1 MNFITTA
8 SAGIKD
14 FVNSVN
20 VDKNSDVNSVYNKID
35 AIVSFAI
42 GLIGLIIFIYIIYG
56 GFLYLTSQG
65 NPDQTKK
72 AQQIIVFAIIG
83 AVILGLAYGL
93 TQLII
98 NFLNN
103 GNLN

>member
-8 SAGIKD
+8 SAGVANL
-14 FVNSVN
+14 VNTVK
-20 VDKNSDVNSVYNKID
+20 VDNDANTGTIYNKID
-35 AIVSFAI
+35 SIVSFAI
-42 GLIGLIIFIYIIYG
+42 GLIGVIIFIYIIYG

-65 NPDQTKK
+65 NADQTKK

-83 AVILGLAYGL
+83 AIILSLAYGL
-93 TQLII
+93 SRLIT

-103 GNLN
+103 SSF

>member
-8 SAGIKD
+8 AAGVAN
-14 FVNSVN
+14 FVGSVN
-20 VDKNSDVNSVYNKID
+20 VDKNADTNSLYNKID
-35 AIVSFAI
+35 SIVGFAI

-65 NPDQTKK
+65 NADQTKK

-83 AVILGLAYGL
+83 AVILGLAYGI
-93 TQLII
+93 TNLII
-98 NFLNN
+98 NFLNK
-103 GNLN
+103 GTF